1 MRRHRRWAPA
11 FAGVRAVCWIFS
23 CACRHWILPS
33 APLTRRDE
41 RQRRQKPSTGDTAGT
56 GRTAAEWTGD
66 PRLGGGVV
74 NPPVWRASTI
84 LYDNIADLRARG
96 HATHDKLYYGRRGTP
111 TVWALADALTG
122 MEPGAEG
129 SLLYPSG
136 VAANAAGL
144 LALLA
149 PGDHLLMVDSA
160 YEPTRS
166 FCNGLLKRYGVT
178 TTYYDPLVGAGIADL
193 ITPETKLIFLES
205 PGSLTF
211 EVQDVPAIT
220 AIARERGVLTMLDN
234 TWATPLLFP
243 ALAHG
248 VDVTMM
254 SLTKY
259 VGGHSD
265 AMMGSLTATKAVWP
279 RLRQATYQL
288 GQSVSPDD
296 CALILRGLRTL
307 DVRMAR
313 HGENGLAVANWL
325 AARADVGRVLHPA
338 IPGDPGHAIWARD
351 FTGTSGL
358 FGFTLKGSDDA
369 ARTRF
374 IDALIHF
381 GIGFSWG
388 GYESLVVPSDP
399 ATIRTATT
407 WNDLDPLVRLSIGLE
422 DPADLIADL
431 DRGFAVMA
439 A

>member
-1 MRRHRRWAPA
+1 MSNSDDSSLRPATKLVQGGRRP
-11 FAGVRAVCWIFS
+11 
-23 CACRHWILPS
+23 
-33 APLTRRDE
+33 
-41 RQRRQKPSTGDTAGT
+41 
-56 GRTAAEWTGD
+56 EWTGD

-84 LYDNIADLRARG
+84 LYDNIADLKARG

-111 TVWALADALTG
+111 TVWALADALTQ
-122 MEPGAEG
+122 MEEG
-129 SLLYPSG
+129 GEGTLLYPSG
-136 VAANAAGL
+136 VAANSAGL
-144 LALLA
+144 LALLS

-160 YEPTRS
+160 YEPTRA
-166 FCNGLLKRYGVT
+166 FCNAMLARLGVE

-193 ITPETKLIFLES
+193 IRSETRLIFLES

-211 EVQDVPAIT
+211 EVQDIPAIT
-220 AIARERGVLTMLDN
+220 RIARARGVLTMLDN

-279 RLRQATYQL
+279 KLRSAAYQL

-296 CALILRGLRTL
+296 CALMLRGLRTL
-307 DVRMAR
+307 EVRIQR
-313 HGENGLAVANWL
+313 QGENALAVANWL
-325 AARADVGRVLHPA
+325 ANRAEVGRVLHPA
-338 IPGDPGHAIWARD
+338 LPDDPGHAIWSRD
-351 FTGTSGL
+351 FSGTSGL
-358 FGFTLKGSDDA
+358 FGFTLKGADEA

-374 IDALIHF
+374 IDSLAHF

-399 ATIRTATT
+399 QMIRTATR
-407 WNDLDPLVRLSIGLE
+407 WADPDPLVRLSIGLE

-431 DRGFAVMA
+431 ARGLA
-439 A
+439 AL

>member
-1 MRRHRRWAPA
+1 MSKNDDDSLRPATRLVQGGRRP
-11 FAGVRAVCWIFS
+11 
-23 CACRHWILPS
+23 
-33 APLTRRDE
+33 
-41 RQRRQKPSTGDTAGT
+41 
-56 GRTAAEWTGD
+56 EWTGD

-84 LYDNIADLRARG
+84 LYDNVADLKARG
-96 HATHDKLYYGRRGTP
+96 HATHDRLYYGRRGTP
-111 TVWALADALTG
+111 TVWALADALTA
-122 MEPGAEG
+122 MEPGGEG
-129 SLLYPSG
+129 TLLYPSG
-136 VAANAAGL
+136 VAANSAGL
-144 LALLA
+144 LALLS

-160 YEPTRS
+160 YEPTRA
-166 FCNGLLKRYGVT
+166 FCDGMLARLGVT
-178 TTYYDPLVGAGIADL
+178 TTYYDPLVGAAIAEL
-193 ITPETKLIFLES
+193 IRPETRLIFLES

-220 AIARERGVLTMLDN
+220 DVARKRGVLTMIDN

-248 VDVTMM
+248 VDVAMM

-265 AMMGSLTATKAVWP
+265 AMMGSLTATRAVWP
-279 RLRQATYQL
+279 KLRSAAYQL

-296 CALILRGLRTL
+296 CALMLRGLRTL
-307 DVRMAR
+307 DVRMQR
-313 HGENGLAVANWL
+313 HGENGLTVANWL
-325 AARADVGRVLHPA
+325 AERREVGRVLHPA
-338 IPGDPGHAIWARD
+338 LAGDAGHALWSRD

-358 FGFTLKGSDDA
+358 FGFTLKGADEG

-374 IDALIHF
+374 VDSLSHF

-388 GYESLVVPSDP
+388 GYESLVVPADP
-399 ATIRTATT
+399 ASLRTATR
-407 WNDLDPLVRLSIGLE
+407 WSDPDPLVRVSIGLE

-431 DRGFAVMA
+431 ERGFAAMA

>member
-1 MRRHRRWAPA
+1 MSSSDDKNLRPATKLVQGGRRP
-11 FAGVRAVCWIFS
+11 
-23 CACRHWILPS
+23 
-33 APLTRRDE
+33 
-41 RQRRQKPSTGDTAGT
+41 
-56 GRTAAEWTGD
+56 EWTGD

-84 LYDNIADLRARG
+84 LYDNIADLKARG

-111 TVWALADALTG
+111 TVWALADALTQL
-122 MEPGAEG
+122 EPGAEG
-129 SLLYPSG
+129 TLLYPSG
-136 VAANAAGL
+136 VAAISAGL
-144 LALLA
+144 LALLS

-166 FCNGLLKRYGVT
+166 FCNGMLARLGVET
-178 TTYYDPLVGAGIADL
+178 SYYNPLAGAGIADL
-193 ITPETKLIFLES
+193 IRPETKLIFLES

-211 EVQDVPAIT
+211 EVQDIPAIV
-220 AIARERGVLTMLDN
+220 AVARERGVRTMLDN

-265 AMMGSLTATKAVWP
+265 AMMGALTATKALWP

-288 GQSVSPDD
+288 GISVSPDD

-307 DVRMAR
+307 DVRMQR
-313 HGENGLAVANWL
+313 HGENGLAVARWL
-325 AARADVGRVLHPA
+325 AARGDVGRVLHPA
-338 IPGDPGHAIWARD
+338 LRGDPGHAIWSRD
-351 FTGTSGL
+351 FTGASGL
-358 FGFTLKGSDDA
+358 FGFTLNGADDA
-369 ARTRF
+369 GRARF
-374 IDALIHF
+374 IEALSLF

-388 GYESLVVPSDP
+388 GYESLVVPSNP
-399 ATIRTATT
+399 SEIRTATAWT
-407 WNDLDPLVRLSIGLE
+407 DPDPLIRLSIGLE

-431 DRGFAVMA
+431 ERGFAA
-439 A
+439 I

>member
-1 MRRHRRWAPA
+1 MSKNDDSNLRPTTQLVQGGRRP
-11 FAGVRAVCWIFS
+11 
-23 CACRHWILPS
+23 
-33 APLTRRDE
+33 
-41 RQRRQKPSTGDTAGT
+41 
-56 GRTAAEWTGD
+56 EWTGD

-84 LYDNIADLRARG
+84 LYDNIADLKARG

-129 SLLYPSG
+129 ALLYPSG
-136 VAANAAGL
+136 VAAISAGL
-144 LALLA
+144 LALLS

-160 YEPTRS
+160 YEPTRA
-166 FCNGLLKRYGVT
+166 FCNAMLARLGVE
-178 TTYYDPLVGAGIADL
+178 TTYYDPLVGAGIAHL
-193 ITPETKLIFLES
+193 IRPETRLIFLES

-211 EVQDVPAIT
+211 EVQDIPAIT
-220 AIARERGVLTMLDN
+220 RIARARGVLTMLDN

-265 AMMGSLTATKAVWP
+265 VMMGSLTATKAVWP
-279 RLRQATYQL
+279 KLRSAAYQL

-296 CALILRGLRTL
+296 CALMLRGLRTL
-307 DVRMAR
+307 EVRIQR
-313 HGENGLAVANWL
+313 QGENALAVANWL
-325 AARADVGRVLHPA
+325 ANRAEVGRVLHPA
-338 IPGDPGHAIWARD
+338 LPDDPGHAIWSRD
-351 FTGTSGL
+351 FSGASGL
-358 FGFTLKGSDDA
+358 FGFTLKGADEA

-374 IDALIHF
+374 IDSLAHF

-399 ATIRTATT
+399 QMIRTATR
-407 WNDLDPLVRLSIGLE
+407 WADPDPLVRLSIGLE
-422 DPADLIADL
+422 NPDDLIADL
-431 DRGFAVMA
+431 EQAFARSRVLEHSA
-439 A
+439 AERV

>member
-1 MRRHRRWAPA
+1 MSNSDDDSIRPATKLVQGGRRP
-11 FAGVRAVCWIFS
+11 
-23 CACRHWILPS
+23 
-33 APLTRRDE
+33 
-41 RQRRQKPSTGDTAGT
+41 
-56 GRTAAEWTGD
+56 EWTGD

-84 LYDNIADLRARG
+84 LYDNIADLKARG

-129 SLLYPSG
+129 TLLYPSG
-136 VAANAAGL
+136 VAAISAGL
-144 LALLA
+144 LALLS

-160 YEPTRS
+160 YEPTRA
-166 FCNGLLKRYGVT
+166 FCNSMLARLGIE
-178 TTYYDPLVGAGIADL
+178 TTYFDPLVGAGIADL
-193 ITPETKLIFLES
+193 IRPETRLIFLES

-211 EVQDVPAIT
+211 EVQDIPAIT
-220 AIARERGVLTMLDN
+220 GVARARGVLTMLDN

-243 ALAHG
+243 AFGHG
-248 VDVTMM
+248 IDVTMM

-265 AMMGSLTATKAVWP
+265 VMMGSLTATRAVWP
-279 RLRQATYQL
+279 KLRSAAYQL

-296 CALILRGLRTL
+296 CALMLRGLRTL
-307 DVRMAR
+307 EVRMR
-313 HGENGLAVANWL
+313 RQGENGLAVANWL
-325 AARADVGRVLHPA
+325 AGRAEVGRVLHPA
-338 IPGDPGHAIWARD
+338 LPGDPGHAIWSRD
-351 FTGTSGL
+351 FSGASGL
-358 FGFTLKGSDDA
+358 FGFTLKGADEA

-374 IDALIHF
+374 IDSLAHF

-399 ATIRTATT
+399 QVIRTAVAWT
-407 WNDLDPLVRLSIGLE
+407 DPDPLVRLSIGLE

-431 DRGFAVMA
+431 ERGFAAMA
-439 A
+439 G